1 MRQRGGI
8 LHIDEGFVIGRD
20 LVGITVPG
28 QYFLV
33 EILNLLDEGR
43 FEFQPGFGQRVAD
56 RSSKLGDDGP
66 LALREDKEA
75 VPKGDGGGA
84 DDEQYD
90 ETEYFLHLAVSLKE
104 F

>member
-1 MRQRGGI
+1 MKG
-8 LHIDEGFVIGRD
+8 V
-20 LVGITVPG
+20 
-28 QYFLV
+28 
-33 EILNLLDEGR
+33 LN
-43 FEFQPGFGQRVAD
+43 FNPASVSEFAD
-56 RSSKLGDDGP
+56 RCSKLGDDGL

-75 VPKGDGGGA
+75 VPKSNGGGA

>member
-1 MRQRGGI
+1 MKG
-8 LHIDEGFVIGRD
+8 V
-20 LVGITVPG
+20 
-28 QYFLV
+28 
-33 EILNLLDEGR
+33 LNFSPASVKR
-43 FEFQPGFGQRVAD
+43 TAD
-56 RSSKLGDDGP
+56 RCSKLGDDGL

-90 ETEYFLHLAVSLKE
+90 ETKYFLHMVVSLKE